1 MITRQDIAELAR
13 FEATDGCAISFYYQP
28 PTPQDKSHRGEAI
41 LVKDLVRDA
50 LRLAERQGKNGT
62 TRPDLERIQAMA
74 EHLHGNSGKAK
85 AVFACGN
92 KNVWREFDVPARLA
106 RTELHV
112 NRRFHLR
119 PLSAIADVL
128 PRVGI
133 ALADR
138 TKARIL
144 ELWMDDINEL
154 DKITWE
160 LSRRGKSDGFA
171 GFDAGHA
178 ERKVGNETM
187 HNFKDLGDRLK
198 ETQEARGWE
207 KVLIGC
213 RDDAWPEMEPHL
225 HTYTKQRLIGRFN
238 VDPAAP
244 NAEQVREQAERMIAE
259 HRMVRVTG
267 LIREVVG
274 ESKRDARGALG
285 LKHVVNALEKGE
297 VQTLLIGRDFR
308 GQVAECR
315 NCGHMDVR
323 MVKNCAVCGGDT
335 IEVEDVS
342 NALLGTAV
350 RNGIEIVHVPT
361 DMDPDFMVKGGIGAL
376 LRFRADQ
383 NTNEVLQKA
392 V

>member
-13 FEATDGCAISFYYQP
+13 FEAKDGCAISFYYQP

-41 LVKDLVRDA
+41 MVKDLVREA
-50 LRLAERQGKNGT
+50 LRHAERLGKNGAT
-62 TRPDLERIQAMA
+62 KPDLERIQNMA
-74 EHLHGNSGKAK
+74 EHLHGNNGRAK
-85 AVFACGN
+85 AVFACGS
-92 KNVWREFDVPARLA
+92 KGIWHEFDIPARLA
-106 RTELHV
+106 KTELHV

-144 ELWMDDINEL
+144 ELWMDNINEL

-160 LSRRGKSDGFA
+160 LPRRGRSDGFA

-178 ERKVGNETM
+178 ERKVGNEAM
-187 HNFKDLGDRLK
+187 HNFKELGDRLK
-198 ETQEARGWE
+198 EAQEARGWE

-213 RDDAWPEMEPHL
+213 RDETWHEIEPHL
-225 HTYTKQRLIGRFN
+225 HTYTRNRLIGHFN
-238 VDPAAP
+238 VDPAA
-244 NAEQVREQAERMIAE
+244 ATVEEVRKQAERMVAE
-259 HRMVRVTG
+259 RRMTRVSD

-285 LKHVVNALEKGE
+285 LKHVINSLEKGE

-308 GQVAECR
+308 GQVAECK
-315 NCGHMDVR
+315 NCGHLDVR

-335 IEVEDVS
+335 IDVEDVS
-342 NALLGTAV
+342 NALLAAAV
-350 RNGIEIVHVPT
+350 RNGIEIVHVPV
-361 DMDPDFMVKGGIGAL
+361 DMNSDFTVKGGIGAL

-383 NTNEVLQKA
+383 NKNEALQRA

>member
-144 ELWMDDINEL
+144 ELWMDNINEL

-244 NAEQVREQAERMIAE
+244 NAEQVREQAE
-259 HRMVRVTG
+259 
-267 LIREVVG
+267 
-274 ESKRDARGALG
+274 
-285 LKHVVNALEKGE
+285 
-297 VQTLLIGRDFR
+297 IGR
-308 GQVAECR
+308 ASCR
-315 NCGHMDVR
+315 ERV
-323 MVKNCAVCGGDT
+323 
-335 IEVEDVS
+335 
-342 NALLGTAV
+342 
-350 RNGIEIVHVPT
+350 
-361 DMDPDFMVKGGIGAL
+361 
-376 LRFRADQ
+376 
-383 NTNEVLQKA
+383 
-392 V
+392 

>member
-50 LRLAERQGKNGT
+50 LRLAERQGKNGS
-62 TRPDLERIQAMA
+62 TRPDLERIQSLA
-74 EHLHGNSGKAK
+74 EHLHGNNGRAK
-85 AVFACGN
+85 AVFACGT
-92 KNVWREFDVPARLA
+92 KDVWHEFDIPARLVK
-106 RTELHV
+106 TELHV

-144 ELWMDDINEL
+144 ELWMDNISEL

-160 LSRRGKSDGFA
+160 LARRGKSDGFA

-178 ERKVGNETM
+178 ERKLGNEAM
-187 HNFKDLGDRLK
+187 HNFKELGDRLK
-198 ETQEARGWE
+198 ELQEARGWE

-213 RDDAWPEMEPHL
+213 RDETWHEIEPQL
-225 HTYTKQRLIGRFN
+225 HTYTRQRLIGHFA
-238 VDPAAP
+238 VDPAMAS
-244 NAEQVREQAERMIAE
+244 AEQVREEVERIIAE
-259 HRMVRVTG
+259 HRMTRVEG

-285 LKHVVNALEKGE
+285 LKHVINSLEKGE
-297 VQTLLIGRDFR
+297 VQTLLIGRDFK
-308 GQVAECR
+308 GQVSECR
-315 NCGHMDVR
+315 NCGHLDVR
-323 MVKNCAVCGGDT
+323 MVKNCAVCSGDT
-335 IEVEDVS
+335 VEVEDVS
-342 NALLGTAV
+342 DALLGAAV

-361 DMDPDFMVKGGIGAL
+361 DLDPDFMVKGGIGAL

-383 NTNEVLQKA
+383 NTNEVLQK
-392 V
+392 VG